1 MLRPFLFLTLG
12 AFKMNFT
19 FFGTCF
25 TKMMFYGHS
34 TAFMT
39 TQINFYVG
47 VPHINLLLCADVR
60 MYGCAGVRM
69 FVKTFS

>member
-34 TAFMT
+34 TAIMT
-39 TQINFYVG
+39 TQIIFLHTVSFI
-47 VPHINLLLCADVR
+47 INNNDSW
-60 MYGCAGVRM
+60 
-69 FVKTFS
+69 VKLV